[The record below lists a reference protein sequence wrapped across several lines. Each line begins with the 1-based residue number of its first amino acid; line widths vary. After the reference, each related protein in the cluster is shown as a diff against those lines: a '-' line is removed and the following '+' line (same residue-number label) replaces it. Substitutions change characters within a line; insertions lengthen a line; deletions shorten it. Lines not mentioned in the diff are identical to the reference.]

1 MSPRMATCCAV
12 KGNQGSKEI
21 NGQCEEGGVDGRK
34 FMTMNS
40 GTGPVPLGALNFGSW
55 HMMIDMKSS
64 FVLKLF

>member
-1 MSPRMATCCAV
+1 M
-12 KGNQGSKEI
+12 

-40 GTGPVPLGALNFGSW
+40 GTGPVPLGALNFGGW